1 MKLLNWIAWIAGAAA
16 AIIILQAFIDL
27 LFKVNLFGVR
37 NIYNYFHIANSLL
50 LLAILCAVYVHK
62 CECKEGS

>member
-1 MKLLNWIAWIAGAAA
+1 MKVINWIAWIAGAAA

-27 LFKVNLFGVR
+27 FLKVNLFGVR

-50 LLAILCAVYVHK
+50 LFAILCAIYANK
-62 CECKEGS
+62 CECNKDS

>member
-1 MKLLNWIAWIAGAAA
+1 MKILNWISWIAGVAA

-27 LFKVNLFGVR
+27 FFKVNLFGVR

-50 LLAILCAVYVHK
+50 LIAILCAVYLK
-62 CECKEGS
+62 NCEGNKS